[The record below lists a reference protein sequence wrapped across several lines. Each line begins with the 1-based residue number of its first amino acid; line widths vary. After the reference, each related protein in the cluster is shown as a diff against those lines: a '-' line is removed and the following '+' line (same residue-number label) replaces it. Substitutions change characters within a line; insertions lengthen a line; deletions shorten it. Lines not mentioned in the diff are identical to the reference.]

1 MQTDKAFFFP
11 WFPWLLVHS
20 IAWPVGLVSAIWVGI
35 KWVGW
40 LAHTV
45 PGEPRLG
52 FGWYPNHEYI
62 GLFLWSAF
70 LFGGLIVGLWV
81 GVAQWV
87 VLGIWC
93 KIRVQWIGVNMVA
106 WAISALA
113 FRAAIYTFD
122 STRGLDFNFAWM
134 PTVLGG
140 LITGYYLQQ
149 AFAKADEGQLQ
160 QSYQQSLLYD
170 KFTNY
175 GVIFAG
181 MGTGL
186 GTSFLITSIAGG

>member
-1 MQTDKAFFFP
+1 MQTGQASIFP

-40 LAHTV
+40 LTAVV

-52 FGWYPNHEYI
+52 VWWSNHEYM

-70 LFGGLIVGLWV
+70 LFGGVIVGLCV
-81 GVAQWV
+81 GVAQWL
-87 VLGIWC
+87 VLRIWR
-93 KIRVQWIGVNMVA
+93 KIRVQWVAVNIWA

-113 FRAAIYTFD
+113 LRATILTLN
-122 STRGLDFNFAWM
+122 STRGLDFIFVLI
-134 PTVLGG
+134 PTVVGG
-140 LITGYYLQQ
+140 SIIGYCLQQ
-149 AFAKADEGQLQ
+149 ALSKVDEEQLQ
-160 QSYQQSLLYD
+160 QPHVQSLLYD
-170 KFTNY
+170 KFTSY

-181 MGTGL
+181 IGTGL
-186 GTSFLITSIAGG
+186 ATSLLVTVIVGG

>member
-1 MQTDKAFFFP
+1 M
-11 WFPWLLVHS
+11 LLVHS
-20 IAWPVGLVSAIWVGI
+20 IAWPVGIFSAIWVGI

-40 LAHTV
+40 LTTV
-45 PGEPRLG
+45 MPGEPRLG
-52 FGWYPNHEYI
+52 LLWSNHEHM

-70 LFGGLIVGLWV
+70 LFGGVIVGLWV
-81 GVAQWV
+81 GIAQWV

-113 FRAAIYTFD
+113 FRAAIHTFD

-140 LITGYYLQQ
+140 LITRYYLQQ
-149 AFAKADEGQLQ
+149 ALTKVGEGQRQ
-160 QSYQQSLLYD
+160 HSHQQSLLYD
-170 KFTNY
+170 KSTGY

-181 MGTGL
+181 IGAGL
-186 GTSFLITSIAGG
+186 GTFFLIASIVGG

>member
-1 MQTDKAFFFP
+1 M
-11 WFPWLLVHS
+11 
-20 IAWPVGLVSAIWVGI
+20 
-35 KWVGW
+35 
-40 LAHTV
+40 

-181 MGTGL
+181 IGTGL